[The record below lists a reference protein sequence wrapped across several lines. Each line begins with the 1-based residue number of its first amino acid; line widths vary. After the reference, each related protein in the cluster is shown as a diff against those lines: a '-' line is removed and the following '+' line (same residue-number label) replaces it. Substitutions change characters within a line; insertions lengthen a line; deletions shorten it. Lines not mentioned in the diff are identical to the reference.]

1 MDENDDQIILMIYD
15 CLEYVRL
22 NHYWKKILHYM
33 LCNDKYKVEKYDELF
48 DNINILVLYMLLNM
62 NVVEKR
68 NKQVKNEE
76 VMQQQNL
83 LDQIEMDKDLFL
95 FGK

>member
-1 MDENDDQIILMIYD
+1 
-15 CLEYVRL
+15 
-22 NHYWKKILHYM
+22 
-33 LCNDKYKVEKYDELF
+33 
-48 DNINILVLYMLLNM
+48 M
-62 NVVEKR
+62 NVVEKL

>member
-1 MDENDDQIILMIYD
+1 
-15 CLEYVRL
+15 
-22 NHYWKKILHYM
+22 
-33 LCNDKYKVEKYDELF
+33 
-48 DNINILVLYMLLNM
+48 M